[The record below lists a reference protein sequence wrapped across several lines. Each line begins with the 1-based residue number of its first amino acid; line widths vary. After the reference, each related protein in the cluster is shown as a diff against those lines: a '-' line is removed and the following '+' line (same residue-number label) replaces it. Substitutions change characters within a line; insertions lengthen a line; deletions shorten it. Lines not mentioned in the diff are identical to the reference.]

1 LAGALTGPSE
11 ADTERSQHMYENK
24 KLGFMYALPFV
35 LGMLIFSLFPF
46 VMTLALSFTQ
56 YDIINPPEFIGIANY
71 KEMAQDPLFR
81 KSLGVTL
88 LFVAL
93 TVPMRLAF
101 ALFIAQVLNFK
112 LRGIDFF
119 RSAYYLPS
127 ILGGSIAVAVMW
139 RFLFSRYGLV
149 NIALVKMGF
158 TPIDWLADEHYSI
171 WTIVL
176 LNVWQFGS
184 AMVIFLAALQN
195 VPTSLY
201 EAAAI
206 DGASKFRVFFSI
218 TVPLITPV
226 IFFNLVMQTVQAF
239 QEFNGPYMVT
249 EGGPLHSTYL
259 LSLYI
264 YEQSFKFFNLGYGS
278 ALSWAMFVVVVLL
291 TGVAFWSSKYWVF
304 YSGEKEKAR

>member
-1 LAGALTGPSE
+1 
-11 ADTERSQHMYENK
+11 MYENK
-24 KLGFMYALPFV
+24 TLGFMYALPFV
-35 LGMLIFSLFPF
+35 LGMLIFTLFPF
-46 VMTLALSFTQ
+46 VMSFALSFTH
-56 YDIINPPEFIGIANY
+56 YDIINPPEFAGLDNY
-71 KEMAQDPLFR
+71 REMAGDPLFTQ
-81 KSLGVTL
+81 SLGVTM
-88 LFVAL
+88 LFVVL

-101 ALFIAQVLNFK
+101 ALLIAQVLNFR

-127 ILGGSIAVAVMW
+127 ILGGSVAVAVMW
-139 RFLFSRYGLV
+139 RFLFSRNGLI
-149 NIALVKMGF
+149 NIVLIQLGF
-158 TPIDWLADEHYSI
+158 TPIDWLADEHYAI

-195 VPTSLY
+195 VPISLY
-201 EAAAI
+201 EAALI
-206 DGASKFRVFFSI
+206 DGAGKFSIFFRI

-278 ALSWAMFVVVVLL
+278 ALSWVMFLLVVVM
-291 TGVAFWSSKYWVF
+291 TGIAFWSSKYWVF